1 MAITKLLPVLLKHKD
16 TLLEDGLDP
25 HAHARRGANYGVNY
39 GVNYGKKA
47 ATAPLKAWENIPRW
61 VVRGLQFVLGLVIVG
76 LYGHRVDK
84 QHSAAN
90 ENGGSHLS
98 PEWVFGLV
106 VAGLS
111 SLTAVIFAAMAPFG
125 AVSNRCRTSRLFSWD
140 LSLFLLWIVVF
151 GIFAGIFL
159 HRDNDDS
166 YKGSSTAVQKGAVWV
181 DLVNAIL
188 WLISGTYGFVKTFMS
203 GKVDTIGEKVTG
215 KMFAKKEQHPAPNK
229 MDMYEQV

>member
-1 MAITKLLPVLLKHKD
+1 MAIAKLLPVLLKNKD

-25 HAHARRGANYGVNY
+25 RAHAQRGANTGIS
-39 GVNYGKKA
+39 YGKKA
-47 ATAPLKAWENIPRW
+47 ASAPLRAWENIPRL

-84 QHSAAN
+84 QHRAEGTSP
-90 ENGGSHLS
+90 S

-111 SLTAVIFAAMAPFG
+111 CVTAVAFAVAAPFG
-125 AVSNRCRTSRLFSWD
+125 AVSNRFKTARLFSWD
-140 LSLFLLWIVVF
+140 LTLFLLWIVVF

-166 YKGSSTAVQKGAVWV
+166 YKGSSTAVEKGAVWV

-188 WLISGTYGFVKTFMS
+188 WLVSGVYGFVKTFMS
-203 GKVDTIGEKVTG
+203 GKVDTLGEKVTG
-215 KMFAKKEQHPAPNK
+215 KVFGKKQPPPNK
-229 MDMYEQV
+229 IEMYETV